1 MTFTTLIKPEAFA
14 MREQLVAMRRDL
26 HMHPEFAFKEYRTA
40 GIVAQKL
47 GELGYEV
54 QTGIAKTGVVG
65 VMEGGANSEAS
76 PSSEV
81 LLIRFDMDAL
91 PVQEL
96 NDVPYRSQ
104 NDGFMHACGHDAHVA
119 IGLGVAELLAKH
131 RDQWRGIVKFVF
143 QPAEE
148 IAGGAKAM
156 IDDGVNATL
165 PPTRGL
171 SVHVLSLVPVGT
183 VNIADGPVMGGGDKF
198 EVVVR
203 GRGTH
208 TAEPQ
213 NGASPILAA
222 AAMIQAISG
231 IPGANVA
238 PQDAC
243 ALAVGFIHGGNAANV
258 VPDEVTFGGTARAYE
273 TRVVLDMR
281 KRITEI
287 VNAYAKG
294 MNVEAE
300 VLPGLGPNLPVV
312 NDPAQAELVRQ
323 NAAGIVGAENVKND
337 YRWMAGEDV
346 WRLYEGVPGVFAFV
360 GAGNVSRGFDK
371 PHHNPR
377 FDIDEDCLPIG
388 VATLAASAMEILK

>member
-1 MTFTTLIKPEAFA
+1 MTFTSLIKPEAFA
-14 MREQLVAMRRDL
+14 MREQLVALRRDL
-26 HMHPEFAFKEYRTA
+26 HMHPELAFNEYRTA
-40 GIVAQKL
+40 GVVAQKL
-47 GELGYEV
+47 AELGYEV

-65 VMEGGANSEAS
+65 LMESAAQT

-81 LLIRFDMDAL
+81 LLLRFDMDAL
-91 PVQEL
+91 PVKEL
-96 NDVPYRSQ
+96 TAAPYASQ
-104 NDGFMHACGHDAHVA
+104 NEGVMHACGHDAHVA

-131 RDQWRGIVKFVF
+131 RDQWRGAVKFVF

-156 IDDGVNATL
+156 IDDGVNATM

-171 SVHVLSLVPVGT
+171 SVHVLSLAPVGT

-198 EVVVR
+198 EVTVR

-231 IPGANVA
+231 IAGANIA
-238 PQDAC
+238 PQDPC
-243 ALAVGFIHGGNAANV
+243 ALAVGYIHGGNAANV
-258 VPDEVTFGGTARAYE
+258 VPDEVVFGGTMRAYDKG
-273 TRVVLDMR
+273 VVQAMR
-281 KRITEI
+281 KRIGEI
-287 VNAYAKG
+287 VDAFAKG
-294 MNVEAE
+294 MNVEAA
-300 VLPGLGPNLPVV
+300 LAPGLGPNSPVV

-323 NAAGIVGAENVKND
+323 NAAAIIGAENVKQD